1 MIAPVYAAIAAVKSK
16 KCLVKRYF
24 VGNLSTVG
32 CALPILLFAL
42 CLMSCVLSRT
52 YEGWEH
58 LPNDDV
64 TLQVK
69 YGDGNH
75 NNDDKVIDKLIV

>member
-1 MIAPVYAAIAAVKSK
+1 MLQFLQLGRRSVLLKDTLSAIFQLLDVPYPF
-16 KCLVKRYF
+16 CF
-24 VGNLSTVG
+24 
-32 CALPILLFAL
+32 LPCAL
-42 CLMSCVLSRT
+42 CLKAKHVKGSRT

-75 NNDDKVIDKLIV
+75 NNDDKVIDELNV

>member
-1 MIAPVYAAIAAVKSK
+1 MPYPF
-16 KCLVKRYF
+16 CF
-24 VGNLSTVG
+24 VP
-32 CALPILLFAL
+32 CAL
-42 CLMSCVLSRT
+42 CLKAKHVKGSRT